1 MPEDVT
7 NYQAIIQENQELKEA
22 LAARDLELAEVKTQ
36 LTELRR
42 LMYGGSPSESRSRGS
57 NHTPAKKK
65 VQKEITSPVTTGSPT
80 PKKSKKLRTFE
91 GKLPEH
97 LPRKEVMLTPDE
109 PITEDMRRLPDQ
121 ITEVLDYEPGR
132 LVVIRYI
139 RPCYILS
146 LIHI

>member
-65 VQKEITSPVTTGSPT
+65 R
-80 PKKSKKLRTFE
+80 KKK
-91 GKLPEH
+91 
-97 LPRKEVMLTPDE
+97 
-109 PITEDMRRLPDQ
+109 
-121 ITEVLDYEPGR
+121 
-132 LVVIRYI
+132 
-139 RPCYILS
+139 
-146 LIHI
+146 